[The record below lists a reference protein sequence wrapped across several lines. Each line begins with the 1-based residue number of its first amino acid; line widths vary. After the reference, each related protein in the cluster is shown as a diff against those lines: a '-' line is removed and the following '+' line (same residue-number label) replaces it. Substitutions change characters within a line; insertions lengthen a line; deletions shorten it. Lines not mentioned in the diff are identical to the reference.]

1 MMKSITTILAALG
14 LTLGLATTASAALTT
29 PTTALNDQAALAQ
42 IAKQATTAPTIQL
55 AARSIIRNGRSFRRA
70 GRYGRR
76 WVRGNVGPRRV
87 WSGRNNR
94 TAGRHYNPTRR
105 YQIQRRISRHRR
117 HF

>member
-1 MMKSITTILAALG
+1 MKQITTLLTSLG
-14 LTLGLATTASAALTT
+14 LVIGLTSTASAALTT
-29 PTTALNDQAALAQ
+29 PATTLNDEATLAQ
-42 IAKQATTAPTIQL
+42 VTTQATTPPAMQL
-55 AARSIIRNGRSFRRA
+55 AARSIIHNGHAFRS

-76 WVRGNVGPRRV
+76 WVRGHVGPRRV